1 MRDDGGAMKISFPL
15 HVPGKHDDRVRDKIR
30 HEVNKHVRR
39 VTQKPLPKGMG
50 RWDLQCKVGATPADA
65 ETRLPKEIGAAID
78 AVARTGADGVYI
90 EIVAVALP
98 RSTPAPVAGAP
109 ESAETDSEI

>member
-1 MRDDGGAMKISFPL
+1 MKISFPL
-15 HVPGKHDDRVRDKIR
+15 QVPGKHDDRVRDKIR

-50 RWDLQCKVGATPADA
+50 RWDLQCRVGISATESEARP
-65 ETRLPKEIGAAID
+65 PNEIGAAID
-78 AVARTGADGVYI
+78 AVALTGADGVYI

-98 RSTPAPVAGAP
+98 RSMPAPSEAAS
-109 ESAETDSEI
+109 ESGETDSAG